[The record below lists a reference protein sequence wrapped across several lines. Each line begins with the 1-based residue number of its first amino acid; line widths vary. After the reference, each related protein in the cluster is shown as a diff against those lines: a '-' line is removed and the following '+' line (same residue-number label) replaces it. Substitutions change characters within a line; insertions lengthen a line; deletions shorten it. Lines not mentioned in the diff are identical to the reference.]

1 MTLLISA
8 GLFIKSL
15 YNVSRVDLG
24 IDTAELA
31 TFGVS
36 PELNGYSPS
45 AAQALFQRIED
56 ELSAFPGITAVTAS
70 VVPLISGSNW
80 GTSVAIEGFSNEPD
94 IDRHTS
100 FNEIGPAY
108 FATLGIP
115 LITGR
120 ELRPSD
126 TLGAPKVA
134 LVNEAF
140 ARKFELGRD
149 VVGKRLGR
157 GREQE
162 IDTEIVGLVA
172 DAKYSEI
179 KEPVPP
185 QLYLPYRQNEELATI
200 NFYVRSAGDPAALLP
215 QIRTVV
221 SRLDGNLPIEN
232 LRTMTSQVQESV
244 VLDRML
250 TILSA
255 AFAILATVLAAI
267 GLYGVVSYRVSQRTR
282 EIGLR
287 MALGADGPRVRLL
300 ILRQVAIMAVPG
312 ALAGIAAALGLG
324 RLAASL
330 LFELEGH
337 DPLVIAAA
345 TLLLGLVA
353 LGAGLVPAQRAAS
366 IDPMQA
372 LRSE

>member
-1 MTLLISA
+1 
-8 GLFIKSL
+8 
-15 YNVSRVDLG
+15 
-24 IDTAELA
+24 
-31 TFGVS
+31 
-36 PELNGYSPS
+36 
-45 AAQALFQRIED
+45 
-56 ELSAFPGITAVTAS
+56 
-70 VVPLISGSNW
+70 
-80 GTSVAIEGFSNEPD
+80 
-94 IDRHTS
+94 
-100 FNEIGPAY
+100 
-108 FATLGIP
+108 
-115 LITGR
+115 
-120 ELRPSD
+120 
-126 TLGAPKVA
+126 
-134 LVNEAF
+134 
-140 ARKFELGRD
+140 
-149 VVGKRLGR
+149 
-157 GREQE
+157 
-162 IDTEIVGLVA
+162 
-172 DAKYSEI
+172 
-179 KEPVPP
+179 
-185 QLYLPYRQNEELATI
+185 
-200 NFYVRSAGDPAALLP
+200 LP

-345 TLLLGLVA
+345 ALLLALVA